1 MTALLQT
8 KLHIPQSKA
17 SEVIRGTLFEQLG
30 AGLDRRLTLISAPAG
45 FGKTSLLARWL
56 RQLQDHAPVAPTTA
70 YQIGWV
76 TLDERDNDP
85 SRFLAYLTAAFAAA
99 FSTAMPQ
106 PHEAGVSLEAS
117 LIPIV
122 NRLANINQPLL
133 LALDDYHVIENQAI
147 DEALTFLID
156 NAPPSLHIFITTRV
170 DPLLPLARWRARQQ
184 LVELRADQ
192 LRFTQAETATL
203 IQEVW
208 QLPLSDADIASLDE
222 RTEGWLAA
230 LQMVGQS
237 LTNRP
242 ASAIPEFIQNFSGSH
257 RFVLDYLVEE
267 VLARQPESIQ
277 RFLLHTSILNRLTA
291 PLCNA
296 LLRQEDTEED
306 TAEDADAQQTLERLE
321 GQNLFTFALDDIR
334 QWFRYHQLFSDFLR
348 IHLQKVAPT
357 RIPQLHRRAAQWF
370 ADVGLLEDALD
381 HAFQADAH
389 DLAAEWLAQLS
400 PSLLQQGK
408 LLSLKSYLKQLPL
421 EIIHSDR
428 RLAMVQAWAA
438 TAVMNHHDPEPDF
451 DILERLIEADI
462 TISPQRCVDL
472 QCQVLSMRT
481 TWAVMANQVERGL
494 HYAQAALARM
504 PEDSVVM
511 RNLLTMQVGNARR
524 IQGNFDASLAAYAKI
539 VQQGAAVNN
548 ALTIFIT
555 HFQMGRVLRL
565 LGNLDQSGQLLE
577 QAIAIN
583 EQLAAPTPQVG
594 LAHLGLAE
602 VLWERWQVDDALR
615 HLDLAV
621 QLCHLA
627 GTVEE
632 NARAHHLRA
641 CVYLVQNRPQAAT
654 AAMAAAQQLLQTSKE
669 ADSPLFS
676 KLYQLRIA
684 LLRHDTDA
692 IAQHLSQLDLET
704 TMAADLRGELRTR
717 IAHAHLLLN
726 QPIQC
731 LELLTGKQTT
741 ADAPL
746 AFPPI
751 IATVLQAVAHHQLGN
766 AQEAVAA
773 LQASLQLAATTGH
786 RQSFVEMAAPL
797 GQMVATYQ
805 KRLSAAERTLAA
817 QLLGQ
822 DSQTPPA
829 TSSIATDNRPKS
841 ALQAT
846 QIEAL
851 TAREL
856 EILHLIAAGNKN
868 QEIADL
874 LIISLNTVR
883 YHTKQIYGKLLV
895 NKRTQAVAQ
904 ARKLGL
910 LTD

>member
-1 MTALLQT
+1 MTTLLQT

-17 SEVIRGTLFEQLG
+17 GEVIRGTLFEQLG

-56 RQLQDHAPVAPTTA
+56 RQLQDQTPVAPTTA
-70 YQIGWV
+70 YQIGWI

-85 SRFLAYLTAAFAAA
+85 SRFLAYLTAAFTAALFA
-99 FSTAMPQ
+99 AMPQ
-106 PHEAGVSLEAS
+106 PYDAGVSLEAS

-203 IQEVW
+203 LQEVW
-208 QLPLSDADIASLDE
+208 QLPMSDADIASLDE

-242 ASAIPEFIQNFSGSH
+242 ASTIPEFIQNFSGSH

-267 VLARQPESIQ
+267 VLARQPASIQ

-296 LLRQEDTEED
+296 LLRQGDAEED
-306 TAEDADAQQTLERLE
+306 TDAQQILEQLE

-348 IHLQKVAPT
+348 IHLQKVAPA
-357 RIPQLHRRAAQWF
+357 RIPELQRRAAQWF
-370 ADVGLLEDALD
+370 ADAGLLEDALE

-389 DLAAEWLAQLS
+389 DLAAEWLAQLA
-400 PSLLQQGK
+400 PTLLQQGK

-451 DILERLIEADI
+451 DVLERLIKTDT
-462 TISPQRCVDL
+462 TISPQRRMDL

-494 HYAQAALARM
+494 HYANLALERM
-504 PEDSVVM
+504 PENAVVM

-524 IQGNFDASLAAYAKI
+524 IQGKFDASLAAYTKI
-539 VQQGAAVNN
+539 VQQGAAVND
-548 ALTIFIT
+548 ALIIFIT

-565 LGNLDQSGQLLE
+565 LGNLDQAGQLLE
-577 QAIAIN
+577 QAIGIN

-654 AAMAAAQQLLQTSKE
+654 DAMATAQQLLQTSKE

-676 KLYQLRIA
+676 QLYRLRFA
-684 LLRHDTDA
+684 MLGQDTEA
-692 IAQHLSQLDLET
+692 IAQHLPQLDLDT

-717 IAHAHLLLN
+717 IAQAHLLLN
-726 QPIQC
+726 QPTQC
-731 LELLTGKQTT
+731 LELLTVKQATE
-741 ADAPL
+741 DAPL

-766 AQEAVAA
+766 AQEAIVA
-773 LQASLQLAATTGH
+773 LQNALQLAATTGH

-805 KRLSAAERTLAA
+805 KRLSPAERTRAA
-817 QLLGQ
+817 QLLGEG
-822 DSQTPPA
+822 SQTPPSA
-829 TSSIATDNRPKS
+829 TSSIATDNRSPR
-841 ALQAT
+841 APQTT

-868 QEIADL
+868 QEIADQ

-883 YHTKQIYGKLLV
+883 YHTKQIFGKLQV

-904 ARKLGL
+904 ARQLGL
-910 LTD
+910 LED